1 MMRLFV
7 QRPQVRD
14 TDTCNIMTGIDA
26 KIHREG
32 YPDWDVKTA
41 RTRRLNT
48 LAFVWRRKWKVH
60 G

>member
-48 LAFVWRRKWKVH
+48 LAFV
-60 G
+60 